1 MDLKCCPCT
10 DELIAGG
17 GSYPATDLPDAITMA
32 PLALGG
38 QQVVLPVCFKCRQK
52 QLGHVSKNGLV
63 TA

>member
-1 MDLKCCPCT
+1 
-10 DELIAGG
+10 
-17 GSYPATDLPDAITMA
+17 MA